1 MSRLPENRFS
11 LGTVPTMRDVAARAG
26 VAPATVSNVLSGR
39 RPVGQELRDRVTA
52 AIAATGY
59 RPNQLASSLRRMRTD
74 TVGIVVPD
82 LTNPFFAT
90 LVHHLEDL
98 AAEDG
103 YQILLVGSNEDE
115 AREDDR
121 LQTLLSRQVDG
132 LIIAPVRD
140 ETAALA
146 TYRPRLPPTVLMDRG
161 FGHADFDT
169 VTADNSEAVRLGC
182 LHLVGLGHRDIAFVA
197 TSPSLDNMRE
207 RIDGYR
213 AALAAAGLA
222 DRARI
227 LAGGFD
233 VEGCRAVVEQELLRA
248 EPPSAI
254 FAATYDATLGAVKA
268 IRALDLDFPGA
279 VSLLG
284 FDDTDWMTVLRP
296 YLSVI
301 AQPVAAM
308 ADAVWTLLR
317 ERQTDRDASYRH
329 LRLPCTL
336 TVRESTQRAALPP
349 KARENLMERPI
360 RLSS

>member
-1 MSRLPENRFS
+1 MTEKLENRF
-11 LGTVPTMRDVAARAG
+11 LTAAVPTMRDVAERAG

-39 RPVGQELRDRVTA
+39 RQVRQELRDRVTA

-82 LTNPFFAT
+82 LTNPFFAA
-90 LVHHLEDL
+90 LVHRLEDL

-115 AREDDR
+115 AREEDR
-121 LQTLLSRQVDG
+121 LQALLSRQIDG
-132 LIIAPVRD
+132 LIMAPTRD
-140 ETAALA
+140 DTSALRA
-146 TYRPRLPPTVLMDRG
+146 NHSRLPATVLMDRG

-169 VTADNSEAVRLGC
+169 VTADNTEAVRQGC
-182 LHLVGLGHRDIAFVA
+182 THLLALGHRDIAFVV
-197 TSPSLDNMRE
+197 TSPDLDNMRE
-207 RIDGYR
+207 RIESYR
-213 AALAAAGLA
+213 TVLAAAGFG

-227 LAGGFD
+227 LAGGFTI
-233 VEGCRAVVEQELLRA
+233 EGCRGVIEQELLRA

-254 FAATYDATLGAVKA
+254 FAANYVATLGAVKA
-268 IRALDLDFPGA
+268 IRALDLDFPGE

-301 AQPVAAM
+301 AQPVPAM
-308 ADAVWTLLR
+308 AEAVWALLR
-317 ERQTDRDASYRH
+317 ERLADPKGPRRH

-336 TVRESTQRAALPP
+336 AVRESTQRSRVVTHDRT
-349 KARENLMERPI
+349 KVPI
-360 RLSS
+360 SLSS

>member
-1 MSRLPENRFS
+1 MTNGSENRFS
-11 LGTVPTMRDVAARAG
+11 GAGVPTMKDVAERAG

-39 RPVGQELRDRVTA
+39 RQVRQELRDRVTA

-82 LTNPFFAT
+82 LTNPFFAA
-90 LVHHLEDL
+90 LVHRLEDL

-121 LQTLLSRQVDG
+121 LTTLLSRQIDG
-132 LIIAPVRD
+132 LIIAPARD
-140 ETAALA
+140 ETAALSA
-146 TYRPRLPPTVLMDRG
+146 HRGRLPPTVLMDRG

-169 VTADNSEAVRLGC
+169 VTADNTDAAARGC
-182 LHLVGLGHRDIAFVA
+182 AHLIALGHRDIAFVV
-197 TSPSLDNMRE
+197 TSPALDNMRE

-213 AALAAAGLA
+213 SALAAGGLA
-222 DRARI
+222 DHARI

-233 VEGCRAVVEQELLRA
+233 IEGCRGVIEQELLRA

-254 FAATYDATLGAVKA
+254 FAANYVATLGAVKA

-301 AQPVAAM
+301 AQPVAPM
-308 ADAVWTLLR
+308 ADAVWALLR
-317 ERQTDRDASYRH
+317 ERLADPQGPCRH
-329 LRLPCTL
+329 LRLPCRL
-336 TVRESTQRAALPP
+336 AVRESTQRCRLPQDRR
-349 KARENLMERPI
+349 KIPI
-360 RLSS
+360 GLSS

>member
-1 MSRLPENRFS
+1 MSLDPENRFLPGS
-11 LGTVPTMRDVAARAG
+11 VPTMRDVAARAG
-26 VAPATVSNVLSGR
+26 VATATVSNVLSGR
-39 RPVGQELRDRVTA
+39 RQVRQELRDRVTA

-82 LTNPFFAT
+82 LTNPFFAA
-90 LVHHLEDL
+90 LVHRLEDL

-115 AREDDR
+115 AREEDR
-121 LQTLLSRQVDG
+121 LQTLLSRQIDG
-132 LIIAPVRD
+132 LIMAPARD
-140 ETAALA
+140 ETAALR
-146 TYRPRLPPTVLMDRG
+146 TQRTRLPPTVLMDRG

-169 VTADNSEAVRLGC
+169 VTADNSDAAARGSA
-182 LHLVGLGHRDIAFVA
+182 HLIALGHRDIAFVV
-197 TSPSLDNMRE
+197 TSPELDNMRE

-213 AALAAAGLA
+213 AALATAGLG

-227 LAGGFD
+227 LAGGFTI
-233 VEGCRAVVEQELLRA
+233 EGCRGVIEQELLRA
-248 EPPSAI
+248 EPPTAI
-254 FAATYDATLGAVKA
+254 FAANYVATLGAVKA
-268 IRALDLDFPGA
+268 IRALDLDFPGE

-308 ADAVWTLLR
+308 ADAVWALFR
-317 ERQTDRDASYRH
+317 ERLGDPQGTRRH

-336 TVRESTQRAALPP
+336 AVRESTQRCRVALDDRA
-349 KARENLMERPI
+349 KVPI
-360 RLSS
+360 GLST

>member
-1 MSRLPENRFS
+1 MSDDLENRF
-11 LGTVPTMRDVAARAG
+11 TAKVVPTMRDVAERAG

-39 RPVGQELRDRVTA
+39 RQVRPELRERVTA

-82 LTNPFFAT
+82 LTNPFFAA
-90 LVHHLEDL
+90 LVHRLEDL

-115 AREDDR
+115 TRENDR
-121 LQTLLSRQVDG
+121 LQTLLSRQIDG
-132 LIIAPVRD
+132 LIMVPARD
-140 ETAALA
+140 ETAARHTNRL
-146 TYRPRLPPTVLMDRG
+146 RLPPTVLMDRG

-169 VTADNSEAVRLGC
+169 VTADNLDAAARGC
-182 LHLVGLGHRDIAFVA
+182 AHLIALGHRDIAFVV
-197 TSPSLDNMRE
+197 TSPTLDNMRE

-213 AALAAAGLA
+213 AALAAAGLTEH
-222 DRARI
+222 ARI
-227 LAGGFD
+227 LAGGFTI
-233 VEGCRAVVEQELLRA
+233 EGCRGVIEQELLRA

-254 FAATYDATLGAVKA
+254 FAATYVATLGAVKA
-268 IRALDLDFPGA
+268 IRALDLDFPGE

-296 YLSVI
+296 YLSTV

-308 ADAVWTLLR
+308 ADAAWSLLR
-317 ERQTDRDASYRH
+317 ERLIDRQGPCRH

-336 TVRESTQRAALPP
+336 AVRESTQRCRVAVHDRA
-349 KARENLMERPI
+349 KVPI
-360 RLSS
+360 GLSS